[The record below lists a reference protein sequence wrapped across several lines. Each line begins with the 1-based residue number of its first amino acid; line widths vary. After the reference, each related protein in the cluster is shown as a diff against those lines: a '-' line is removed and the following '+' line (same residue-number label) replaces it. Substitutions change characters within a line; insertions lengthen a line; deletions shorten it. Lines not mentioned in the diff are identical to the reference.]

1 MARTKNSPEV
11 DATPVTSNS
20 PSTVI
25 ARLSA
30 RTSVRAGVG
39 WGLVFGF
46 YVATQA
52 LTYATTYKTAASR
65 HILVQEFGNNAGIS
79 ALVGPAIRID
89 TVPGFSSWKCLTV
102 LAIMGAVW
110 GILTS
115 TKLTRGE
122 EDAGRWELLLAGRVT
137 RRSAAQ
143 QALVGMSAG
152 ALGLFVSTALIIT
165 AVGHS
170 SKVNIGVSSALC
182 FSLAVAGG
190 ALMFLVIGAL
200 CAQLSTSRRQ
210 AISFASAVLGVSYA
224 IRMVADSGSGLSWL
238 RWITPLGWIEEM
250 RPLTSPRL
258 WVLAPVAALVAVLG
272 AGTILLAG
280 RRDVGAG
287 TLPDRST
294 LSSVRRLPTSP
305 WGLAVYLSRGT
316 LLAWGGSIVAYGL
329 LLGSI
334 AKSGGKM
341 ITASS
346 SLRNDFARLGISG
359 AEAYLSVAYLLMAV
373 VLSFVAV
380 GQVNAARKE
389 ESGGLLENLLVRP
402 FSRVSWLT
410 QRIALAT
417 AVLALGGVLAGLS
430 TWVGAAREHADV
442 PLSSMFDAG
451 LNVAVPALLIF
462 GVGVLA
468 LAVVPRMVS
477 VVTYAVLVWFL
488 LVEILGSVVTA
499 NHWILDLSGYHQMA
513 AAPAVAVNWSANA
526 VMIALAV
533 GAAGLGVLRF
543 NRRDVKGE

>member
-1 MARTKNSPEV
+1 
-11 DATPVTSNS
+11 
-20 PSTVI
+20 
-25 ARLSA
+25 
-30 RTSVRAGVG
+30 
-39 WGLVFGF
+39 LVFGF

-89 TVPGFSSWKCLTV
+89 TVPGFTSWKCLTV

-122 EDAGRWELLLAGRVT
+122 EDAGRWSYCWRASHPPK
-137 RRSAAQ
+137 RRPT
-143 QALVGMSAG
+143 SAG
-152 ALGLFVSTALIIT
+152 GHERGRARPLRLNGAHYHGPSDIRQKSTSVWAPRCAFLGRRRRCPHVPR
-165 AVGHS
+165 HR
-170 SKVNIGVSSALC
+170 
-182 FSLAVAGG
+182 
-190 ALMFLVIGAL
+190 AL

-430 TWVGAAREHADV
+430 TWVGAAAST
-442 PLSSMFDAG
+442 PTSLSRRCSTRDSTWPCPPFSYSAWEY
-451 LNVAVPALLIF
+451 
-462 GVGVLA
+462 
-468 LAVVPRMVS
+468 S
-477 VVTYAVLVWFL
+477 
-488 LVEILGSVVTA
+488 
-499 NHWILDLSGYHQMA
+499 LSPSCPG
-513 AAPAVAVNWSANA
+513 W
-526 VMIALAV
+526 
-533 GAAGLGVLRF
+533 
-543 NRRDVKGE
+543 

>member
-1 MARTKNSPEV
+1 
-11 DATPVTSNS
+11 
-20 PSTVI
+20 
-25 ARLSA
+25 
-30 RTSVRAGVG
+30 
-39 WGLVFGF
+39 
-46 YVATQA
+46 
-52 LTYATTYKTAASR
+52 
-65 HILVQEFGNNAGIS
+65 
-79 ALVGPAIRID
+79 
-89 TVPGFSSWKCLTV
+89 
-102 LAIMGAVW
+102 
-110 GILTS
+110 
-115 TKLTRGE
+115 
-122 EDAGRWELLLAGRVT
+122 
-137 RRSAAQ
+137 
-143 QALVGMSAG
+143 MSAG

>member
-1 MARTKNSPEV
+1 
-11 DATPVTSNS
+11 
-20 PSTVI
+20 
-25 ARLSA
+25 
-30 RTSVRAGVG
+30 
-39 WGLVFGF
+39 
-46 YVATQA
+46 
-52 LTYATTYKTAASR
+52 
-65 HILVQEFGNNAGIS
+65 
-79 ALVGPAIRID
+79 
-89 TVPGFSSWKCLTV
+89 
-102 LAIMGAVW
+102 
-110 GILTS
+110 
-115 TKLTRGE
+115 
-122 EDAGRWELLLAGRVT
+122 
-137 RRSAAQ
+137 
-143 QALVGMSAG
+143 MSAG

-182 FSLAVAGG
+182 FSLAVAGGG

>member
-1 MARTKNSPEV
+1 
-11 DATPVTSNS
+11 
-20 PSTVI
+20 
-25 ARLSA
+25 
-30 RTSVRAGVG
+30 
-39 WGLVFGF
+39 
-46 YVATQA
+46 
-52 LTYATTYKTAASR
+52 
-65 HILVQEFGNNAGIS
+65 
-79 ALVGPAIRID
+79 
-89 TVPGFSSWKCLTV
+89 
-102 LAIMGAVW
+102 
-110 GILTS
+110 
-115 TKLTRGE
+115 
-122 EDAGRWELLLAGRVT
+122 
-137 RRSAAQ
+137 
-143 QALVGMSAG
+143 
-152 ALGLFVSTALIIT
+152 
-165 AVGHS
+165 
-170 SKVNIGVSSALC
+170 
-182 FSLAVAGG
+182 
-190 ALMFLVIGAL
+190 MFLVIGAL

-526 VMIALAV
+526 VMIVLAV